1 MENNNSKGLVIGLA
15 IAALLFLG
23 LGAYSYIDGNSVKE
37 ALTAEKIQLQS
48 DLETMNSKYDSALA
62 ENTTMTASLRAA
74 QTEVASL
81 QDSLASVQAD
91 NEEQM
96 TYFKNRVW
104 NLKQTNDKL
113 MRKMDSLMLANDALQ
128 LDLENAEEL
137 IVNKTAENEEL
148 SLLAAGLA
156 EKVALGSILKVVAI
170 NVDPVRTVSSGELLR
185 STNRFKK
192 VEAFRVSIDIDE
204 NLIAEQ
210 GSRMVYFTVKDA
222 SGNIVRSNGEFELN
236 GELISYTNM
245 MEIDYRNEQVNAVIL
260 LNVDKG
266 VLAKGVYTID
276 VYLEGSRAAT
286 QDVELKSAV
295 LGIF

>member
-1 MENNNSKGLVIGLA
+1 MENNNSKGLAIGLA

-23 LGAYSYIDGNSVKE
+23 LGIYFYIHGNSVKDT
-37 ALTAEKIQLQS
+37 LTSEKIQLQS
-48 DLETMNSKYDSALA
+48 DLEIMNTKYDSALA
-62 ENTTMTASLRAA
+62 ENTSMTAALRAA
-74 QTEVASL
+74 QAEVASL
-81 QDSLASVQAD
+81 QDSLSSVKAD
-91 NEEQM
+91 NQEQM
-96 TYFKNRVW
+96 NYFKNRVW
-104 NLKQTNDKL
+104 NLTQTNDKL
-113 MRKMDSLMLANDALQ
+113 MQKVDSLMHVNDTLTV
-128 LDLENAEEL
+128 DLENAEDI
-137 IVNKTAENEEL
+137 IVSKTLEIEEL
-148 SLLAAGLA
+148 SVLASDLA
-156 EKVALGSILKVVAI
+156 EKVALGSILKVIAI
-170 NVDPVRTVSSGELLR
+170 DVDPVRTVSSGELLK

-210 GSRMVYFTVKDA
+210 GTRMVYFTVKDS

-245 MEIDYRNEQVNAVIL
+245 MELDYRNEQVNAVIL
-260 LNVDKG
+260 LYVNKG
-266 VLAKGVYTID
+266 VLSKGIYTID

>member
-48 DLETMNSKYDSALA
+48 DLETINSKYDSALA

-156 EKVALGSILKVVAI
+156 EKVALGSVLKVVSMD
-170 NVDPVRTVSSGELLR
+170 VDAVKSVSSGELK

-192 VEAFRVSIDIDE
+192 VEAFRVSIIVDE

-210 GSRMVYFTVKDA
+210 GPRMLYFTLKDA
-222 SGNIVRSNGEFELN
+222 AGNIIRANGEFELD
-236 GELISYTNM
+236 GESVSYTNM
-245 MEIDYRNEQVNAVIL
+245 MELDYKNEEVNAVIL

-266 VLAKGVYTID
+266 VLSKGVYTVD
-276 VYLEGSRAAT
+276 VYFEGSRAAT

>member
-81 QDSLASVQAD
+81 QDSLASVKAD

-113 MRKMDSLMLANDALQ
+113 MQKMDSLMLANDALKV
-128 LDLENAEEL
+128 DLENAEEL

-156 EKVALGSILKVVAI
+156 EKVALGSVLKVVSMD
-170 NVDPVRTVSSGELLR
+170 VDAVKSVSSGELK

-192 VEAFRVSIDIDE
+192 VEAFRVSIIVDE

-210 GSRMVYFTVKDA
+210 GPRMLYFTLKDA
-222 SGNIVRSNGEFELN
+222 SGNIIRANGEFELD
-236 GELISYTNM
+236 GESMSYTNM
-245 MEIDYRNEQVNAVIL
+245 MELDYKNEEVNAVIL

-266 VLAKGVYTID
+266 VLSKGVYTVD
-276 VYLEGSRAAT
+276 VYFEGSRAAT

>member
-23 LGAYSYIDGNSVKE
+23 FGVYSYLDGNSVKD

-48 DLETMNSKYDSALA
+48 DLETMNTKYDSALA
-62 ENTTMTASLRAA
+62 ENTSMTASLRAA
-74 QTEVASL
+74 QAEVASL
-81 QDSLASVQAD
+81 QDSLSTVKAD
-91 NEEQM
+91 SEEQM

-104 NLKQTNDKL
+104 KLKQTNDKL
-113 MRKMDSLMLANDALQ
+113 MQKMDSLMLVNDALKV
-128 LDLENAEEL
+128 DLENAEEL

-156 EKVALGSILKVVAI
+156 EKVALGSVLKVVSME
-170 NVDPVRTVSSGELLR
+170 VDAVKSVSSGQLKA
-185 STNRFKK
+185 TNRFKK
-192 VEAFRVSIDIDE
+192 VEAFRVSIIVDE

-210 GSRMVYFTVKDA
+210 GPRMLYFTLKDSA
-222 SGNIVRSNGEFELN
+222 GNIIRANGEFEVE
-236 GELISYTNM
+236 GETMSYTNM
-245 MEIDYRNEQVNAVIL
+245 MELDYKNEEVNAVIL

-266 VLAKGVYTID
+266 VLSKGIYTVD
-276 VYLEGSRAAT
+276 VYFEGSRAAT

>member
-48 DLETMNSKYDSALA
+48 DLETINSKYDSALA

-113 MRKMDSLMLANDALQ
+113 MQKMDSLMLANDALKV
-128 LDLENAEEL
+128 DLENAEEL

-156 EKVALGSILKVVAI
+156 EKVALGSVLKVVSMD
-170 NVDPVRTVSSGELLR
+170 VDAVKSVSSGELK

-192 VEAFRVSIDIDE
+192 VEAFRVSIIVDE

-210 GSRMVYFTVKDA
+210 GPRMLYFTLKDA
-222 SGNIVRSNGEFELN
+222 SGNIIRANGEFELD
-236 GELISYTNM
+236 GESMSYTNM
-245 MEIDYRNEQVNAVIL
+245 MELDYKNEEVNAVIL

-266 VLAKGVYTID
+266 VLSKGVYTVD
-276 VYLEGSRAAT
+276 VYFEGSRAAT

>member
-81 QDSLASVQAD
+81 QDSLASVKAD

-113 MRKMDSLMLANDALQ
+113 MRKMDSLMLANDALKV
-128 LDLENAEEL
+128 DLENAEEL

-156 EKVALGSILKVVAI
+156 EKVALGSVLKVVSMD
-170 NVDPVRTVSSGELLR
+170 VDAVKSVSSGELK

-192 VEAFRVSIDIDE
+192 VEAFRVSIIVDE

-210 GSRMVYFTVKDA
+210 GPRMLYFTLKDA
-222 SGNIVRSNGEFELN
+222 SGNIIRANGEFELD
-236 GELISYTNM
+236 GESMSYTNM
-245 MEIDYRNEQVNAVIL
+245 MELDYKNEEVNAVIL

-266 VLAKGVYTID
+266 VLSKGVYTVD
-276 VYLEGSRAAT
+276 VYFEGSRAAT

>member
-1 MENNNSKGLVIGLA
+1 MENNNSKGLAIGLA

-23 LGAYSYIDGNSVKE
+23 LGIYFYIHGNSVKDT
-37 ALTAEKIQLQS
+37 LTSEKIQLQS
-48 DLETMNSKYDSALA
+48 DLEIMNTKYDSALA
-62 ENTTMTASLRAA
+62 ENTSMTAALRAA
-74 QTEVASL
+74 QAEVVSL
-81 QDSLASVQAD
+81 QDSLSSIKAD
-91 NEEQM
+91 NQEQM
-96 TYFKNRVW
+96 NYFKNRVW
-104 NLKQTNDKL
+104 NLTQTNDKL
-113 MRKMDSLMLANDALQ
+113 MQKVDSLMHVNDTLTV
-128 LDLENAEEL
+128 DLENAEDI
-137 IVNKTAENEEL
+137 IVSKTLEIEEL
-148 SLLAAGLA
+148 SVLASDLA
-156 EKVALGSILKVVAI
+156 EKVALGSILKVIAI
-170 NVDPVRTVSSGELLR
+170 DVDPVRTVSSGELLK

-210 GSRMVYFTVKDA
+210 GTRMVYFTVKDA

-245 MEIDYRNEQVNAVIL
+245 MELDYRNEQVNAVIL
-260 LNVDKG
+260 LYVNKG
-266 VLAKGVYTID
+266 VLSKGIYTID

>member
-48 DLETMNSKYDSALA
+48 DLETINSKYDSALA

-81 QDSLASVQAD
+81 QDSLASVKAD

-113 MRKMDSLMLANDALQ
+113 MQKMDSLMLANDALKV
-128 LDLENAEEL
+128 DLENAEEL

-156 EKVALGSILKVVAI
+156 EKVALGSVLKVVSMD
-170 NVDPVRTVSSGELLR
+170 VDAVKSVSSGELK

-192 VEAFRVSIDIDE
+192 VEAFRVSIIVDE

-210 GSRMVYFTVKDA
+210 GPRMLYFTLKDA
-222 SGNIVRSNGEFELN
+222 AGNIIRANGEFELD
-236 GELISYTNM
+236 GESVSYTNM
-245 MEIDYRNEQVNAVIL
+245 MELDYKNEEVNAVIL

-266 VLAKGVYTID
+266 VLSKGVYTVD
-276 VYLEGSRAAT
+276 VYFEGSRAAT

>member
-1 MENNNSKGLVIGLA
+1 
-15 IAALLFLG
+15 
-23 LGAYSYIDGNSVKE
+23 
-37 ALTAEKIQLQS
+37 
-48 DLETMNSKYDSALA
+48 MNSKYDSALA

-81 QDSLASVQAD
+81 QDSLASVKAD

-113 MRKMDSLMLANDALQ
+113 MQKMDSLMLANDALKV
-128 LDLENAEEL
+128 DLENAEEL

-148 SLLAAGLA
+148 SLLASGLA

-170 NVDPVRTVSSGELLR
+170 NVDPVRTVSSGELFR

-192 VEAFRVSIDIDE
+192 VEAFRVSIIVDE

-210 GSRMVYFTVKDA
+210 GPRMLYFTLKDA
-222 SGNIVRSNGEFELN
+222 AGNIIRANGEFELD
-236 GELISYTNM
+236 GESMSYTNM
-245 MEIDYRNEQVNAVIL
+245 MELDYKNEEVNAVIL

-266 VLAKGVYTID
+266 VLSKGVYTVD

>member
-113 MRKMDSLMLANDALQ
+113 MQKMDSLMLANDALKV
-128 LDLENAEEL
+128 DLENAEEL

-156 EKVALGSILKVVAI
+156 EKVALGSVLKVVSMD
-170 NVDPVRTVSSGELLR
+170 VDAVKSVSSGELK

-192 VEAFRVSIDIDE
+192 VEAFRVSIIVDE

-210 GSRMVYFTVKDA
+210 GPRMLYFTLKDA
-222 SGNIVRSNGEFELN
+222 AGNIIRANGEFELD
-236 GELISYTNM
+236 GESMSYTNM
-245 MEIDYRNEQVNAVIL
+245 MELDYKNEEVNAVIL

-266 VLAKGVYTID
+266 VLSKGVYTVD
-276 VYLEGSRAAT
+276 VYFEGSRAAT
-286 QDVELKSAV
+286 KDVELKSAV

>member
-1 MENNNSKGLVIGLA
+1 MENNNSKGLAIGLA

-23 LGAYSYIDGNSVKE
+23 LGIYFYIHGNSVKDT
-37 ALTAEKIQLQS
+37 LTSEKIQLQS
-48 DLETMNSKYDSALA
+48 DLEIMNTKYDSALA
-62 ENTTMTASLRAA
+62 ENTSMTAALRAA
-74 QTEVASL
+74 QAEVASL
-81 QDSLASVQAD
+81 QDSLSSVKAD
-91 NEEQM
+91 NQEQM
-96 TYFKNRVW
+96 NYFKNRVW
-104 NLKQTNDKL
+104 NLTQTNDKL
-113 MRKMDSLMLANDALQ
+113 MQKVDSLMHVNDTLTV
-128 LDLENAEEL
+128 DLENAEDI
-137 IVNKTAENEEL
+137 IVSKTLEIEEL
-148 SLLAAGLA
+148 SVLASDLA
-156 EKVALGSILKVVAI
+156 EKVALGSILKVIAI
-170 NVDPVRTVSSGELLR
+170 DVDPVRTVSSGELLK

-210 GSRMVYFTVKDA
+210 GTRMVYFTVKDA

-245 MEIDYRNEQVNAVIL
+245 MELDYRNEQVNAVIL
-260 LNVDKG
+260 LYVNKG
-266 VLAKGVYTID
+266 VLSKGIYTID

>member
-1 MENNNSKGLVIGLA
+1 MENNNSKGLAIGLA

-23 LGAYSYIDGNSVKE
+23 LGIYFYIHGNSVKDT
-37 ALTAEKIQLQS
+37 LTSEKIQLQS
-48 DLETMNSKYDSALA
+48 DLEIMNTKYDSALA
-62 ENTTMTASLRAA
+62 ENTSMTSALRAA
-74 QTEVASL
+74 QAEVASL
-81 QDSLASVQAD
+81 QDSLSSVKAD
-91 NEEQM
+91 NQEQM
-96 TYFKNRVW
+96 NYFKNRVW
-104 NLKQTNDKL
+104 NLTQTNDKL
-113 MRKMDSLMLANDALQ
+113 MQKVDSLMHVNDTLTV
-128 LDLENAEEL
+128 DLENAEDI
-137 IVNKTAENEEL
+137 IVSKTLEIEEL
-148 SLLAAGLA
+148 SVLASDLA
-156 EKVALGSILKVVAI
+156 EKVALGSILKVIAI
-170 NVDPVRTVSSGELLR
+170 DVDPVRTVSSGELLK

-210 GSRMVYFTVKDA
+210 GTRMVYFTVKDA

-245 MEIDYRNEQVNAVIL
+245 MELDYRNEQVNAVIL
-260 LNVDKG
+260 LYVNKG
-266 VLAKGVYTID
+266 VLSKGIYTID

>member
-113 MRKMDSLMLANDALQ
+113 MQKMDSLMLANDALKV
-128 LDLENAEEL
+128 DLENAEEL

-156 EKVALGSILKVVAI
+156 EKVALGSVLKVVSMD
-170 NVDPVRTVSSGELLR
+170 VDAVKSVSSGELK

-192 VEAFRVSIDIDE
+192 VEAFRVSIIVDE

-210 GSRMVYFTVKDA
+210 GPRMLYFTLKDA
-222 SGNIVRSNGEFELN
+222 DGNIIRANGEFEVD
-236 GELISYTNM
+236 GESMSYTNM
-245 MEIDYRNEQVNAVIL
+245 MELDYKNEEVNAVIL

-266 VLAKGVYTID
+266 VLSKGVYTVD

>member
-23 LGAYSYIDGNSVKE
+23 LGVYSYINGNSVKE
-37 ALTAEKIQLQS
+37 ALTSEKIQLQA
-48 DLETMNSKYDSALA
+48 DLETMNTKYDSALA
-62 ENTTMTASLRAA
+62 ENTSMTAALMAA
-74 QTEVASL
+74 QSDVASL
-81 QDSLASVQAD
+81 QDSISAVQAD

-96 TYFKNRVW
+96 KYFKNRVW

-113 MRKMDSLMLANDALQ
+113 MQKMDSLMLVNDALKV
-128 LDLENAEEL
+128 DLENAAEV

-156 EKVALGSILKVVAI
+156 EKVALGSVLKIVSI
-170 NVDPVRTVSSGELLR
+170 DVDAVKSVSSGGLK

-192 VEAFRVSIDIDE
+192 VEAFRVSVVIDQ

-210 GSRMVYFTVKDA
+210 GPRMMYFNLKDS
-222 SGNIVRSNGEFELN
+222 SGNIIRSSGEFELD
-236 GELISYTNM
+236 GEPMSYTNM
-245 MEIDYRNEQVNAVIL
+245 MEVDYKNEEVNAVIL

-266 VLAKGVYTID
+266 VLSKGVYTVD
-276 VYLEGSRAAT
+276 VYFEGSRAAT